1 MLMYICYSNK
11 IHHVLLKKYLIMF
24 LVKLPG
30 PHKLMRSLCGTLYA
44 PCLVSTQSVTDGL
57 ILELVNW

>member
-1 MLMYICYSNK
+1 
-11 IHHVLLKKYLIMF
+11 MF

-44 PCLVSTQSVTDGL
+44 PCLVSTVCDRWFNPGTCQ
-57 ILELVNW
+57 LV